1 MQSKKPP
8 DRLAGTVYRSTSLI
22 IGLKGG
28 VTNRHVDK
36 GNMTYKT
43 IHVGRLI
50 NFIEDHPNG
59 NGRQRPFKSNRHAK
73 QQTWKEV
80 S

>member
-8 DRLAGTVYRSTSLI
+8 DRFAGTVYRSTSLI
-22 IGLKGG
+22 VGLKGG
-28 VTNRHVDK
+28 VTNRRVDI
-36 GNMTYKT
+36 TYKT

-50 NFIEDHPNG
+50 NFIEDRPNG
-59 NGRQRPFKSNRHAK
+59 SDCQRPFKVNRHAK
-73 QQTWKEV
+73 QQRWKEV